1 MPVLLSDERDFET
14 WLSGT
19 PDEALALARS
29 YDPNTMR
36 IVQGGKDKVDLLDRP
51 AA

>member
-1 MPVLLSDERDFET
+1 MPVLLTGDDQFET
-14 WLSGT
+14 WLEGT

-29 YDPNTMR
+29 YPAEGMR
-36 IVQGGKDKVDLLDRP
+36 IVQEGADKEDRLQ